1 MGIIHSSGEYLINLD
16 PDDHYNDFDDLRYL
30 YRKAKRTNVD
40 IVTFPFLRRSNMK
53 IYNPCS
59 EIDKIIKQPKLFEP
73 LLEINLTFPNL
84 VIWNKL
90 IKREIYLK
98 AYKLYKD
105 YIYYKKWNYYEDN
118 IWSLLVNKLAS
129 SKMCVKKLI
138 YRYKDNINK
147 KSIMN
152 IRGLLIEYT
161 NIIYRFEMV
170 RKFLNE
176 NIYFEHISYEC
187 ESLIKI
193 VNDSEIFRGYIQ
205 MNNYLKNL
213 TYHNVNICL
222 KYYNI
227 SKEYKNIVFN
237 YFNLFKKNYLLTK
250 IFCHKKLK
258 FK

>member
-1 MGIIHSSGEYLINLD
+1 MQ
-16 PDDHYNDFDDLRYL
+16 R
-30 YRKAKRTNVD
+30 
-40 IVTFPFLRRSNMK
+40 
-53 IYNPCS
+53 
-59 EIDKIIKQPKLFEP
+59 IKHNIL
-73 LLEINLTFPNL
+73 
-84 VIWNKL
+84 IWNKL
-90 IKREIYLK
+90 IKKEIFLK
-98 AYKLYKD
+98 AYKIFEN

-138 YRYKDNINK
+138 YRYNDNINK

-176 NIYFEHISYEC
+176 NIYFQHISYEC

-205 MNNYLKNL
+205 INNYLKNL
-213 TYHNVNICL
+213 TYI
-222 KYYNI
+222 I
-227 SKEYKNIVFN
+227 
-237 YFNLFKKNYLLTK
+237 LLTV
-250 IFCHKKLK
+250 IYFTIS
-258 FK
+258 